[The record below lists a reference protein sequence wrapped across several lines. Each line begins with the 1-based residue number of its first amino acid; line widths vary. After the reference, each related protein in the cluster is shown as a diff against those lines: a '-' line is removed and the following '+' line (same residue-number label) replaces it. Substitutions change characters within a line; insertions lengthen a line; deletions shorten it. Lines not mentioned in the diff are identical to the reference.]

1 SLHAI
6 FLTLGTFTMTETNH
20 NVLPFQSRYQKDI
33 EEIKNEVRMLE
44 AAGHFSEYPH
54 STTEAKL
61 LPMNPN
67 RGEPQA

>member
-1 SLHAI
+1 
-6 FLTLGTFTMTETNH
+6 MTETNH

-44 AAGHFSEYPH
+44 ATGHFSEHLH
-54 STTEAKL
+54 SATKAKV